1 MHYIALSVKFLNPLT
16 LPFGMKNACAEI
28 IIRVTWFKMFNNIF
42 FHVAER
48 RFRLMLCI
56 CGMIYTG
63 LKNTE

>member
-1 MHYIALSVKFLNPLT
+1 
-16 LPFGMKNACAEI
+16 MKNACAEI

>member
-1 MHYIALSVKFLNPLT
+1 ME
-16 LPFGMKNACAEI
+16 NACAEI
-28 IIRVTWFKMFNNIF
+28 IIRIARLEVLDNIF
-42 FHVAER
+42 FHIAER